1 MDGQQNASLPGP
13 ESSIPELTAANRAAF
28 NEGLV
33 SQQAQ
38 AGSQQDQVVIDRQ
51 EEAARR
57 EQEMQDPRNYQIV
70 RTPTGG
76 MRFIDPSGNE
86 VTVRDYA
93 RVSGQTPAEVLEQS
107 QDPQDQQF
115 VEDYKNMQTT
125 INALYNEDA
134 GALQQMRARDPE
146 GFSVLQEYTNQH
158 GNLSDAADAMMGDF
172 MNYYGDYYG
181 RQDQEGQLV
190 APEFSQNVSPS
201 ASARE
206 VGAQIPTV
214 EAIENLPESELGQ
227 PGAPV
232 PEDALQQ
239 GVLRPQDLLG
249 SDPQGQ
255 QIQQQ
260 QEQARQRL
268 RERRA
273 GDGGLG
279 ERFREGAENL
289 DFLMGEIG
297 RGFEAINP
305 FSSDDARKGAAS
317 NIGNT
322 ALDRD
327 SQNRIAN
334 ARQGNFT
341 GRSTRQFLSGRG

>member
-1 MDGQQNASLPGP
+1 MDGQQNAPLPGP

-33 SQQAQ
+33 DQQVQ
-38 AGSQQDQVVIDRQ
+38 AGLQQDQAAIDRQ
-51 EEAARR
+51 EEMARR

-134 GALQQMRARDPE
+134 GALQQMQSRDPE
-146 GFSVLQEYTNQH
+146 GFSVLQDYTNQH
-158 GNLSDAADAMMGDF
+158 GNLSDAADAMMEDF

-181 RQDQEGQLV
+181 REGQEGQLA
-190 APEFSQNVSPS
+190 APEFAQNTSPS

-206 VGAQIPTV
+206 VGTTFPSPQ
-214 EAIENLPESELGQ
+214 AIQELSESELGQ
-227 PGAPV
+227 PGEPV
-232 PEDALQQ
+232 PEAARQQ

-249 SDPQGQ
+249 TDPQGEQ
-255 QIQQQ
+255 FQRER
-260 QEQARQRL
+260 EQAINELQRRRQ
-268 RERRA
+268 EA
-273 GDGGLG
+273 NQPGFIGQGI
-279 ERFREGAENL
+279 
-289 DFLMGEIG
+289 DFLQSSIGEGIDQL
-297 RGFEAINP
+297 NP

-317 NIGNT
+317 GIGNT

-334 ARQGNFT
+334 ARRGDFT